1 MKSYLK
7 TVIVLVAG
15 FLISP
20 LSSGQFNHNLE
31 GPRLPW
37 TGVPQVT
44 DNNFR
49 FVIIS
54 DLTGGEKEGV
64 FASVIEKINQLAPDF
79 VMCVGDLI
87 DGYTIDSQVMKN
99 QWKSFHDRIA
109 KLHAPFFYMPGNHDV
124 ANSMLYNE
132 WIRQY
137 GYDYYSFTVSGSLFI
152 ILNAYEDKQGELS
165 DRQVQYVKKV
175 LQDHDPERPVYLFS
189 HPPLW
194 DLTDKMGL
202 SELWPLLNRYK
213 TTFFCG
219 DDHHYIMKEVQ
230 GHDHYMLSNT
240 GGGFDKENIGL
251 GIFNH
256 ILWVT
261 STPEGLTIANIL
273 TDGIIP
279 NDIVTNTNEKQ
290 VYSLL
295 RNNWFSIKPVYI
307 TESTAGQFKSDLSIH
322 NNGDFPL
329 SITGSFCEKANL
341 KFIPDSF
348 DYSVPAGETFTI
360 PVSIMN
366 TGNYYV
372 DDLPVIKADVT
383 GTYIQGE
390 GSMTNSFVK
399 EWVIDNLKYCLPN
412 SGQIKEIVCNKPG
425 FIEESWS
432 WTGPSDGS
440 FKFTASFDKENIWLK
455 ITTSDD
461 ILIANSHQPDK
472 PQDRIY
478 INFSADTSLKS
489 SDCLVIEMAE
499 GMKPVLSNNKTKL
512 NPGVTGECSV
522 KNNSLIATLSI
533 PRKSLL
539 NDFFR
544 LNIGF
549 RDQDDITSS
558 DQSILWWKPKWG
570 SGSDYPGSGVF
581 KLIIPGNNSNL

>member
-1 MKSYLK
+1 MKHFLK
-7 TVIVLVAG
+7 TSIILVAG
-15 FLISP
+15 LMNTAM
-20 LSSGQFNHNLE
+20 SSGQFLHHLE
-31 GPRLPW
+31 GSRFPW
-37 TGVPQVT
+37 TAAPQVK
-44 DNNFR
+44 DYNFR

-54 DLTGGEKEGV
+54 DLTGGEKDGV

-87 DGYTIDSQVMKN
+87 DGYTIDSLVMHK

-109 KLHAPFFYMPGNHDV
+109 KLKAPFFYMPGNHDV
-124 ANSMLYNE
+124 ATDMLYKE

-175 LQDHDPERPVYLFS
+175 LQVHNPDKPVYLFS

-194 DLTDKMGL
+194 DLTDKKGL
-202 SELWPLLNRYK
+202 NELWPLLNRYN

-219 DDHHYIMKEVQ
+219 DDHHYIMKEFE
-230 GHDHYMLSNT
+230 GHTHYMLSNT
-240 GGGFDKENIGL
+240 GGGFDEENTGL

-256 ILWVT
+256 ILWAT
-261 STPEGLTIANIL
+261 SAPEGLTIANIL

-279 NDIVTNTNEKQ
+279 SDIVTNTNEKQ
-290 VYSLL
+290 VYCLL

-307 TESTAGQFKSDLSIH
+307 SENTADQFKSDFSIR

-329 SITGSFCEKANL
+329 HVKGSLCRRANL
-341 KFIPDSF
+341 TFIPDSF
-348 DYSVPAGETFTI
+348 EYSVPSGETLTF
-360 PVSIMN
+360 PVTMMN
-366 TGNYYV
+366 KGNYYV
-372 DDLPVIKADVT
+372 DDLPVIQADVT
-383 GTYIQGE
+383 GTFIQGE
-390 GSMTNSFVK
+390 RLMKNSFQK
-399 EWVIDNLKYCLPN
+399 EWIIDNLKYGYPN
-412 SGQIKEIVCNKPG
+412 TGEIKTISCDRPG

-432 WTGPSDGS
+432 WTGPADGS
-440 FKFTASFDKENIWLK
+440 FKFTVSFDKENIWLK

-461 ILIANSHQPDK
+461 ILIANPLQPDK

-489 SDCLVIEMAE
+489 RDYLVIEMAE
-499 GMKPVLSNNKTKL
+499 GMKPVLSNNKKKL
-512 NPGVTGECSV
+512 KTGVTGECSGQ
-522 KNNSLIATLSI
+522 NNSLIATLSI
-533 PRKSLL
+533 PRKNLI

-570 SGSDYPGSGVF
+570 SQSDYEGAGLF
-581 KLIIPGNNSNL
+581 RLKKE